1 MLKYKLQFFGGRG
14 SSSGGGDSGLPTA
27 FPQGGRGSNR
37 PGNMDQLPGEMGTAA
52 EALGTQGKAMNL
64 TNAVKDANPNYDM
77 GPEYQYNCQRCIIA
91 TEARLRGY
99 DVQALPTSSDDTMPR
114 GLNYLSNF
122 DNPNPISISSR
133 SARTSQK
140 SVESEMAGFGD
151 NSRAVMSF
159 GWSGGGSGHVI
170 NVVRRNGRTGYYDGQ
185 TGEKY
190 DATALFNA
198 MSRSS
203 GITLTRVDNLSF
215 SDTVNRSVRPTVKR

>member
-1 MLKYKLQFFGGRG
+1 MYKYILQFFGGRG
-14 SSSGGGDSGLPTA
+14 ASSGGDSGLPTA
-27 FPQGGRGSNR
+27 YPQGGRGSSR
-37 PGNMDQLPGEMGTAA
+37 PGNMDQLPGEMATAA
-52 EALGTQGKAMNL
+52 EALGQQGRAMSL

-114 GLNYLSNF
+114 GTNYLSNF
-122 DNPNPISISSR
+122 ENPNPISISSR
-133 SARTSQK
+133 SAKTSRNA
-140 SVESEMAGFGD
+140 VENQMQGFGD

-190 DATALFNA
+190 DATSLFNA

-203 GITLTRVDNLSF
+203 GITLTRVDNLQF
-215 SDTVNRSVRPTVKR
+215 SSTVNRSVRPTVGR